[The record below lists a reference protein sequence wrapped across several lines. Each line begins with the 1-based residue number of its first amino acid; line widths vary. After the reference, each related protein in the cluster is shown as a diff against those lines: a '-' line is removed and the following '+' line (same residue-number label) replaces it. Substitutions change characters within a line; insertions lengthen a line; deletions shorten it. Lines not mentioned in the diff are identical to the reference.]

1 MVGIAI
7 GTNKNYNMDARIFF
21 KSPKLTNKILPRHLS
36 YSCYTKL
43 LGNEGGVFTIRRHVS
58 GGKRKLLSVLLT
70 IENG

>member
-36 YSCYTKL
+36 YFCYTKL
-43 LGNEGGVFTIRRHVS
+43 LGNEGGVFMIERHVS
-58 GGKRKLLSVLLT
+58 GERKLLSVAS
-70 IENG
+70 G